1 VAGGVTGGVA
11 GYLGGRAAERTSTG
25 TAPRDA
31 AAGAAAGAVA
41 GPRRRERLLNIY
53 NWSDYIDD
61 KTIPLFHR
69 SSAAC
74 GHVTLLDLL

>member
-25 TAPRDA
+25 TAPRD
-31 AAGAAAGAVA
+31 AAAGAVA

-74 GHVTLLDLL
+74 RHVTLLDLL